1 MKKLLSLCIVLVILI
16 LALGIQNADAATA
29 MYTVHFNPNG
39 GEVTPTEKQYPA
51 ETVLS
56 SLPTPTRDGYN
67 FTGWYL
73 EDYYPLNY
81 NESFD
86 DYYGQPVVRLTPG
99 TDAINGLLRTGETI
113 IFDVTIDNTVPI
125 FVDIND
131 IRVDPSNYTI
141 IGNRIFGKIEFTNSY
156 YNNYNS
162 NYGFLDIDCQDVVT
176 GYTVHDFKVYKGV
189 VGSNPANGSTLTHD
203 INVYA
208 QWEQKTY
215 HIVTFNPNNGNR
227 PTDVTVEHNQT
238 VARPE
243 DPKKDNYDFVGWYDN
258 TDNEYDFTQ
267 PVSDNLILRAK
278 YNYSGAF
285 HAIEAKITEPTSVKD
300 LPSELE
306 LGIEFLMYK
315 ELLLHPTLSDA
326 TVEEYLSPAGKL
338 LFTIDS
344 NGMLTPAEGLTEDD
358 TISYTLTE
366 EEKQMVAEDGYY
378 FDSIAISF
386 VEGTVKPSYSFTEGN
401 GQTYTIGS
409 SSGPRFKANGELSK
423 LQDVLVD
430 KKSVSD
436 SDMKKES
443 GSTIVTLNTSYADKL
458 AVGDHTITFVYD
470 DGECTANFKVAQAAA
485 PAGGS
490 TPQPAPE
497 VQQPVAAAPT
507 YTPSTGDKISSC
519 FATLIIAILCL
530 VSSVFYEKDLRRGK
544 HSL

>member
-16 LALGIQNADAATA
+16 LALGIQNVDAATA

-51 ETVLS
+51 GTVLS
-56 SLPTPTRDGYN
+56 DLPTPTRDGYN

-73 EDYYPLNY
+73 EDYYPANLKEAVKDGNGVEILRIGPG
-81 NESFD
+81 ESHLSSLFQVG
-86 DYYGQPVVRLTPG
+86 YTVV
-99 TDAINGLLRTGETI
+99 
-113 IFDVTIDNTVPI
+113 FDVTVPGANPLYI
-125 FVDIND
+125 DIND
-131 IRVDPSNYTI
+131 NKIDPSSSDYTI
-141 IGNRIFGKIEFTNSY
+141 EGDRVYGSIKITNTLYHDMYS
-156 YNNYNS
+156 
-162 NYGFLDIDCQDVVT
+162 FLDIDCQNHVT
-176 GYTVHDFKVYKGV
+176 SYNIKEYKVYNGAPS
-189 VGSNPANGSTLTHD
+189 SNPANGSTLTSD

-215 HIVTFNPNNGNR
+215 HIVTFNPNNGKR
-227 PTDVTVEHNQT
+227 PTDVSVEHNQT

-243 DPKKDNYDFVGWYDN
+243 NPKKDNYDFVGWYDN

-285 HAIEAKITEPTSVKD
+285 HSIEAQITEPTSVKD

-338 LFTIDS
+338 LFTVDS

-366 EEKQMVAEDGYY
+366 EEKQMVAEEGFY
-378 FDSIAISF
+378 FDSVTISF
-386 VEGTVKPSYSFTEGN
+386 VEGIVKPSYSFTEGN

-409 SSGPRFKANGELSK
+409 SSGPRFKANGDLSK

-436 SDMKKES
+436 SDMRKES

-458 AVGDHTITFVYD
+458 AVGDHTITYVYD

-485 PAGGS
+485 PAVDS

-497 VQQPVAAAPT
+497 VQQPVAAATT

-530 VSSVFYEKDLRRGK
+530 ISSVFYEKDLRRGK

>member
-1 MKKLLSLCIVLVILI
+1 MKKLLSLCIVLVLLI
-16 LALGIQNADAATA
+16 LALGIQNADAATS

-39 GEVTPTEKQYPA
+39 GEVTPTEKQYPT

-56 SLPTPTRDGYN
+56 DLPTPTRDGYN

-73 EDYYPLNY
+73 EDYYPLTVENP
-81 NESFD
+81 FWD
-86 DYYGQPVVRLTPG
+86 DYYGHNVLRLAPG
-99 TDAINGLLRTGETI
+99 TPTSNNLFQIGYTVV
-113 IFDVTIDNTVPI
+113 FDVTIGNTTPENI
-125 FVDIND
+125 DISD
-131 IRVDPSNYTI
+131 KVVSTSSYTI
-141 IGNRIFGKIEFTNSY
+141 DGHRIYGSITITGDLRNGSY
-156 YNNYNS
+156 S
-162 NYGFLDIDCQDVVT
+162 FLDINCTDPVET
-176 GYTVHDFKVYKGV
+176 YTIHDFRVLKGTPS
-189 VGSNPANGSTLTHD
+189 SNPANGSTLTGD

-238 VARPE
+238 VARPAE
-243 DPKKDNYDFVGWYDN
+243 NPKKDNYDFVGWYYNN

-285 HAIEAKITEPTSVKD
+285 HAIEAQITEPTSVKD

-306 LGIEFLMYK
+306 IGIEFLMFK
-315 ELLLHPTLSDA
+315 ELILHPTLSDA
-326 TVEEYLSPAGKL
+326 TVDEYLSPAGKL

-366 EEKQMVAEDGYY
+366 EEKRMVADEGYF
-378 FDSIAISF
+378 FDSITISF

-409 SSGPRFKANGELSK
+409 SSGPRFKANGDLSK

-436 SDMKKES
+436 SDMRKES

-458 AVGDHTITFVYD
+458 AVGDHTITYVYD
-470 DGECTANFKVAQAAA
+470 DGKCTANFKVAQAAA
-485 PAGGS
+485 PAVDS

-497 VQQPVAAAPT
+497 VQQPVAAATT

-530 VSSVFYEKDLRRGK
+530 ISSVFYEKDLRRGK